1 MASIW
6 FKRVKSM
13 SRIAR
18 SVPLYRQQFLRL
30 RNFTSYPGLQGRWHE
45 FQKGVGMW
53 ATSQPFYRSYS
64 FFGSLEN
71 TKIQVLALLR
81 LWPSKDCTE
90 SCFIESKVKKGQVIC
105 QEPILT
111 VKYGW
116 TFLEDFEC
124 HPCWNALNGVSK
136 TLSEIASLR
145 LFLRS

>member
-1 MASIW
+1 MRDLYHYICNNFFAWGILLPTLVCRAGDTN
-6 FKRVKSM
+6 FK
-13 SRIAR
+13 
-18 SVPLYRQQFLRL
+18 
-30 RNFTSYPGLQGRWHE
+30 
-45 FQKGVGMW
+45 KGVGMW

-90 SCFIESKVKKGQVIC
+90 SCFIKSKFKKGQVVC